1 MHSLRPLWRSSISQV
16 FRKRFLSSDDENR
29 HKDGREVK
37 CLSYALK
44 GRRIHYGSP
53 IVGSDACSIQSSSV
67 TTVFDT
73 YEWKITASMPGL
85 QLYLAQVSRRSP
97 PRPRGIKMVCPTK
110 ISRWCAPPR
119 PSKRYQDYGRP
130 HQEVSTLH
138 SQRPRGIA
146 ADAAPGAER
155 WLGCSSRSC
164 TLHTSV

>member
-16 FRKRFLSSDDENR
+16 FTKRFLSSDDENR
-29 HKDGREVK
+29 HKDGQEVK
-37 CLSYALK
+37 CLNSALK

-97 PRPRGIKMVCPTK
+97 PRPRGIK
-110 ISRWCAPPR
+110 ISRWAPPR

-146 ADAAPGAER
+146 ADAAPGADER

-164 TLHTSV
+164 TLDNSV

>member
-1 MHSLRPLWRSSISQV
+1 MHSLRPLWRSSIAQV
-16 FRKRFLSSDDENR
+16 FRKRFLSSDDENQ
-29 HKDGREVK
+29 HKDGQEVK
-37 CLSYALK
+37 CLNYALK

-97 PRPRGIKMVCPTK
+97 PRPRNIKMVCPTK
-110 ISRWCAPPR
+110 ISRWAPPR

-130 HQEVSTLH
+130 HQEVSRHPPPLTTPK
-138 SQRPRGIA
+138 RYRG
-146 ADAAPGAER
+146 R
-155 WLGCSSRSC
+155 RSAWGRAMAWM
-164 TLHTSV
+164 LE